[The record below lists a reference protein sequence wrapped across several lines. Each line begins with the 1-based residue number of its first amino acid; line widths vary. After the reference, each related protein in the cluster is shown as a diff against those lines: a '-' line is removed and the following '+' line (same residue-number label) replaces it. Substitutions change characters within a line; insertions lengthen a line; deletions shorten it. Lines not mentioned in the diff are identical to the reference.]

1 MINQTQLLL
10 LLKVTI
16 LAFILGSISLP
27 HIIELVSPFW
37 LLLFFI
43 YWLIYSDIR
52 GIFSAALILGLL
64 LDVLQGAILGQ
75 NALALIVSSAFI
87 LSVKK
92 SFFVSNL
99 TTQQVYVFIASLVY
113 LVLFLMTHLV
123 SRLQIQWLIIFV
135 PFTGALMWPSCSL
148 FVGKTKAIIE
158 FLLWIKLGI

>member
-27 HIIELVSPFW
+27 NILELVSPFW

-43 YWLIYSDIR
+43 YWLIYSDSN

-64 LDVLQGAILGQ
+64 LDILQGAILGQ
-75 NALALIVSSAFI
+75 NALALIISSAFI

-99 TTQQVYVFIASLVY
+99 TTQQVYVFIASLIY
-113 LVLFLMTHLV
+113 LILFLVTHLV
-123 SRLQIQWLIIFV
+123 VQGLHIQWLIIFV
-135 PFTGALMWPSCSL
+135 PFTGALVWP
-148 FVGKTKAIIE
+148 VVR
-158 FLLWIKLGI
+158 FLLAKLKQ

>member
-27 HIIELVSPFW
+27 IILELVSPFW
-37 LLLFFI
+37 LLMFFI
-43 YWLIYSDIR
+43 YWLIYSDSNR
-52 GIFSAALILGLL
+52 IFSAALILGLL

-99 TTQQVYVFIASLVY
+99 TTQQVYVFIASLIY
-113 LVLFLMTHLV
+113 LVLFLMTHLMV
-123 SRLQIQWLIIFV
+123 QSLQIQWLILFV
-135 PFTGALMWPSCSL
+135 PFTGALMWP
-148 FVGKTKAIIE
+148 VVR
-158 FLLWIKLGI
+158 FLLAKLKQ

>member
-10 LLKVTI
+10 LIKITI

-27 HIIELVSPFW
+27 NILELVSPFW

-43 YWLIYSDIR
+43 YWLIYSDSN
-52 GIFSAALILGLL
+52 GIFSTALILGLL

-75 NALALIVSSAFI
+75 NALALIISSAFI

-99 TTQQVYVFIASLVY
+99 TTQQVYVFIASLIY
-113 LVLFLMTHLV
+113 LVLFLITHLAV
-123 SRLQIQWLIIFV
+123 QSLHVQWLIIFV
-135 PFTGALMWPSCSL
+135 PFTGALVWP
-148 FVGKTKAIIE
+148 VVR
-158 FLLWIKLGI
+158 FLLAKLNQ

>member
-16 LAFILGSISLP
+16 LAFILGSLSLP
-27 HIIELVSPFW
+27 IILELVSPFW
-37 LLLFFI
+37 LLIFFI
-43 YWLIYSDIR
+43 YWLIYSDSN

-99 TTQQVYVFIASLVY
+99 TTQQVYVFIASLIY
-113 LVLFLMTHLV
+113 LVLFLMTHLFIQG
-123 SRLQIQWLIIFV
+123 LQIQWLILFV
-135 PFTGALMWPSCSL
+135 PFTGALMWP
-148 FVGKTKAIIE
+148 VVR
-158 FLLWIKLGI
+158 FLLAKLKQ

>member
-27 HIIELVSPFW
+27 TILELVSPFW
-37 LLLFFI
+37 LLMFFI
-43 YWLIYSDIR
+43 YWLIYSDSR

-99 TTQQVYVFIASLVY
+99 TTQQVYVFIASLIY
-113 LVLFLMTHLV
+113 LVLFLMTHLFIQG
-123 SRLQIQWLIIFV
+123 LQIQWLILFV
-135 PFTGALMWPSCSL
+135 PFTGALMWP
-148 FVGKTKAIIE
+148 VVR
-158 FLLWIKLGI
+158 FLLAKLKQ